1 MRENVLR
8 VCISF
13 YLDNIVM
20 VEMLEDYL
28 KGRGFT
34 FPTYC
39 NLKKMNNLI
48 VLSSLC
54 QKKPSSKKTQDVR
67 T

>member
-20 VEMLEDYL
+20 VEMLEDNL
-28 KGRGFT
+28 KGRDFT

-39 NLKKMNNLI
+39 NLKKKRI
-48 VLSSLC
+48 IW
-54 QKKPSSKKTQDVR
+54 
-67 T
+67 